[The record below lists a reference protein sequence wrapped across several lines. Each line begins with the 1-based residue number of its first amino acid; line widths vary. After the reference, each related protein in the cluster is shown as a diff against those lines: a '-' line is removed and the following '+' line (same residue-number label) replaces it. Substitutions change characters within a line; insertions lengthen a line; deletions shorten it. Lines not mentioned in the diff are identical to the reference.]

1 LVAWVLLILA
11 VIVAGIVFLVF
22 RRRKHKKADKNTN

>member
-1 LVAWVLLILA
+1 LVGWFLLILA

-22 RRRKHKKADKNTN
+22 RRRKHKKAVT